1 MVKRKTSC
9 FLDILLSLMP
19 VEIGS
24 CRHWEVSLRRSA
36 RSRAVLERTRRSGTS
51 GIVQGGS
58 YCSGHTHFFCS
69 WHHSTKQQTSSTVR
83 SVKMHLI
90 DFSRRMLCASLVLTT
105 VKASSLARHR
115 TGLRKHRCICGF
127 TYYNLS
133 ASRWNWAAGAGWQCG
148 NFFRAD
154 PL

>member
-36 RSRAVLERTRRSGTS
+36 RS
-51 GIVQGGS
+51 
-58 YCSGHTHFFCS
+58 
-69 WHHSTKQQTSSTVR
+69 
-83 SVKMHLI
+83 VKMHLI

-115 TGLRKHRCICGF
+115 TGRRKHRCMCGF